1 MAIKPPVAVGEAP
14 KIPLAP
20 MPLKPAGIVPPA
32 PAAPAVAIKPP
43 GAVAEAPRVSAVP
56 VSPKA
61 PGTLPGVSLSPKKET
76 AKISL
81 PAVTRNVPQATMD
94 LKKPGAKSV
103 APSGKNIS
111 LPTNAQPAAADG
123 KIPSQE
129 QSSQSELI
137 LGIAATVV
145 ALLSLGIQVWTFLG

>member
-1 MAIKPPVAVGEAP
+1 
-14 KIPLAP
+14 
-20 MPLKPAGIVPPA
+20 
-32 PAAPAVAIKPP
+32 
-43 GAVAEAPRVSAVP
+43 
-56 VSPKA
+56 
-61 PGTLPGVSLSPKKET
+61 
-76 AKISL
+76 
-81 PAVTRNVPQATMD
+81 MD